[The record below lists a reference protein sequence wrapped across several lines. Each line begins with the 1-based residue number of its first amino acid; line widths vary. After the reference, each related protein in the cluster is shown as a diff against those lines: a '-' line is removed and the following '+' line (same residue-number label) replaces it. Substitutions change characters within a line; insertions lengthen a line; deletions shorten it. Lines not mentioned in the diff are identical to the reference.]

1 MTPRVPVER
10 GASLSVRLAVLWAVA
25 LLGAFVSVAPAPSA
39 GQGSWAPTV
48 ACASAHEVDAELLP
62 PQLAPAPDDG
72 PSVAA
77 DAVSEPESSEGKV
90 KQRARPKVGEDL
102 ARVAIA
108 PLTSDDAPVASVRL
122 VAFSSRA
129 PPRR

>member
-39 GQGSWAPTV
+39 GPESWSPSV
-48 ACASAHEVDAELLP
+48 ACASAHEVGAE
-62 PQLAPAPDDG
+62 LAPAPDDA
-72 PSVAA
+72 PCVAA

-108 PLTSDDAPVASVRL
+108 PLTADDAPVASVRL
-122 VAFSSRA
+122 IAFSSRA

>member
-39 GQGSWAPTV
+39 GPGSWSPSV
-48 ACASAHEVDAELLP
+48 ACASAHEVGAELR
-62 PQLAPAPDDG
+62 PQLAPAPDDA

-108 PLTSDDAPVASVRL
+108 PLTADDAPVASVRL
-122 VAFSSRA
+122 IAFSSRA